1 MISCVSM
8 KGHAGVEMLN
18 LFFVQFLIL
27 SSEVG
32 ALKSDG
38 ESKTANCDEVKQT
51 WRIGPDAD
59 DTSDLCAA
67 TERL

>member
-1 MISCVSM
+1 
-8 KGHAGVEMLN
+8 MLN

-59 DTSDLCAA
+59 DTTDLRAVIE
-67 TERL
+67 TL

>member
-1 MISCVSM
+1 
-8 KGHAGVEMLN
+8 MLN

-27 SSEVG
+27 GSEVG